1 MAGSARA
8 RETRP
13 GGPPRRGARRNAA
26 KHKSAGPA
34 MRHGTGPGDRTM
46 PRVRHT
52 RTI

>member
-8 RETRP
+8 RETRRRAAA
-13 GGPPRRGARRNAA
+13 GRGARRNAA